1 MKKNVKKI
9 SRFWI
14 LTLIDLMLIM
24 LTFFVMLYAMSSPNQ
39 IVYKQQVSKEI
50 SLKPSLQRG
59 IHLNYLEQIL
69 SQFLDSFYGY
79 QISRL
84 KNSLEIIFP
93 DYILKESKQK
103 RLSDMDRLHLQEL
116 AEIFSN
122 ISNEIIL
129 KVGGKN
135 LKTQD
140 ALLFGTLIA
149 NELKKGGYKNNLKII
164 HQKDGDFAQ
173 IIILEQIRIEK

>member
-1 MKKNVKKI
+1 MKRNVKKI

-14 LTLIDLMLIM
+14 LTLIDLMLII

-39 IVYKQQVSKEI
+39 SVYKHQSSKEI
-50 SLKPSLQRG
+50 SLKSSLQRG

-69 SQFLDSFYGY
+69 SQFLASFDDY
-79 QISRL
+79 QIRHL
-84 KNSLEIIFP
+84 KNSIEITFP
-93 DYILKESKQK
+93 EYILKKSKQQ
-103 RLSDMDRLHLQEL
+103 RLSDTDRLHLQEL

-129 KVGGKN
+129 KIGGKN

-164 HQKDGDFAQ
+164 HQKDDDFAQ